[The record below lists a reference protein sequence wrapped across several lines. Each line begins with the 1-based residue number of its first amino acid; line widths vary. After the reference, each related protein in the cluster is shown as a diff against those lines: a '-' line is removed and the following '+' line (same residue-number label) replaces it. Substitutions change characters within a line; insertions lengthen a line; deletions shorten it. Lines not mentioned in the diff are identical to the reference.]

1 MVGINGLQKKVR
13 QIVGLTLVC
22 VVAFV
27 VGWFCLV
34 ANTTPQHSSQTQDMG
49 GSCANCHLDGQTSA
63 ALKLDEEKNDIE
75 PTPPPFWVRPI
86 VPLASLY
93 SYIPIIFLGYLILKH
108 KIHLTT
114 QMRF

>member
-1 MVGINGLQKKVR
+1 MFAVSLLRKKTDRIVR
-13 QIVGLTLVC
+13 FFVIG
-22 VVAFV
+22 VVALV
-27 VGWFCLV
+27 VGWFCL
-34 ANTTPQHSSQTQDMG
+34 AASATAQHSSQTQDMG
-49 GSCANCHLDGQTSA
+49 GSCANCHLDGQTSTT
-63 ALKLDEEKNDIE
+63 LKLDEEKNDIE

-93 SYIPIIFLGYLILKH
+93 SYVPIIFLGYLILKH